1 MIIASLSKCS
11 QHISQAIILS
21 LDAQIRQN
29 YKVAIKLMAIYISKS
44 EINSDLNNFGLQR
57 FQTET
62 NLIGKELDVREMTM

>member
-44 EINSDLNNFGLQR
+44 EINPD
-57 FQTET
+57 
-62 NLIGKELDVREMTM
+62 

>member
-44 EINSDLNNFGLQR
+44 EINPDRKTISDCSGFRLKR
-57 FQTET
+57 
-62 NLIGKELDVREMTM
+62 I